1 MKEEYAEKELYPSIM
16 EWLKNYLEDRFK
28 QGKVFTFNTSGVVL
42 YKFLQEKGFSEYFPD
57 YQAFEIMI
65 DITGIIVSNKSAK
78 LVFVEVKKGAISL
91 KEISQLL
98 GYSIIAKPEFSFL
111 ISPEGL
117 SNRMNYLLNQIKHL
131 DVLYYD
137 KENNTKFI
145 RIARWDIEKEEIIP
159 ESIIPKGS
167 HILV

>member
-1 MKEEYAEKELYPSIM
+1 MKEEYTEKELYPSIM
-16 EWLKNYLEDRFK
+16 KWLKNYLEDRFK
-28 QGKVFTFNTSGVVL
+28 KSKVFTFNTSGVVL

-78 LVFVEVKKGAISL
+78 LVFVEVKKGTISL

-145 RIARWDIEKEEIIP
+145 RIVKWDIEKEEIIP
-159 ESIIPKGS
+159 ESMMPKGS